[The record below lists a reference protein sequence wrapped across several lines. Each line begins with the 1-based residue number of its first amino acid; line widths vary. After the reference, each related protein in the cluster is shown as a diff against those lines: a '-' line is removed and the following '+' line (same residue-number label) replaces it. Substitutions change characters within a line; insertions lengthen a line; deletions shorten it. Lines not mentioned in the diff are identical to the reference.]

1 MSFDDLPDQPPI
13 YPREAEDYAREALDR
28 SRQAAARVRNHM
40 DIRYGDDYWQKMDI
54 YLPDDTTHTDL
65 PVLLF
70 AHGGAWT
77 HGYKEWLGLM
87 APVIVETPAIFVS
100 VSYRLAPEYKFPA
113 QAEDVARAVRWT
125 YEHIGEYGG
134 DPHRIFLCGHSA
146 GAHLAALVALDEKYL
161 AAEGVPAEA
170 VAGVVGLSGPYDVAL
185 LREDAGWC
193 WFAGWYFVEPT
204 FGEKAENW
212 EAASAPRFASP
223 AAPPF
228 LLLYADGDIPHLA
241 AQAYRLSSALARE
254 GVRAPVHKIAGRNHY
269 TIIFNVGKDDDPT
282 TAAVLDFIDKRR
294 AATPGEGD
302 SVPESP

>member
-100 VSYRLAPEYKFPA
+100 VSYRLAPECRYPGPL
-113 QAEDVARAVRWT
+113 EDCIAALAWVHD
-125 YEHIGEYGG
+125 HIADYGG
-134 DPHRIFLCGHSA
+134 DPDRLYVGGHSA
-146 GAHLAALVALDEKYL
+146 GGHLFALAALKPHLLARAGLPANLIKGCLPLCSQLNLAFDDPAPGSGEARIYEMFLADRRDDRDASPLHNIGPNPPPFFIAHGGEDFPRIIESNRLMIAALKETG
-161 AAEGVPAEA
+161 AAVR
-170 VAGVVGLSGPYDVAL
+170 SH
-185 LREDAGWC
+185 
-193 WFAGWYFVEPT
+193 VEPGAT
-204 FGEKAENW
+204 HFGLALQMEN
-212 EAASAPRFASP
+212 PQSP
-223 AAPPF
+223 VVRTLRDWLSNGPSGF
-228 LLLYADGDIPHLA
+228 DGPLH
-241 AQAYRLSSALARE
+241 
-254 GVRAPVHKIAGRNHY
+254 
-269 TIIFNVGKDDDPT
+269 
-282 TAAVLDFIDKRR
+282 
-294 AATPGEGD
+294 
-302 SVPESP
+302 

>member
-1 MSFDDLPDQPPI
+1 MTRPRKVGLCVVALALAALSCGGAKDVVVHKDISYYDDPGRDPHKHV
-13 YPREAEDYAREALDR
+13 LDL
-28 SRQAAARVRNHM
+28 
-40 DIRYGDDYWQKMDI
+40 
-54 YLPDDTTHTDL
+54 YLPAGATDF

-70 AHGGAWT
+70 VHGGGWR
-77 HGYKEWLGLM
+77 HGHKDGLFNPYYRVGR
-87 APVIVETPAIFVS
+87 AFAREGVGVVV

-113 QAEDVARAVRWT
+113 QAEDVARAFRWT

-134 DPHRIFLCGHSA
+134 DPHLIFLCGHSA

-185 LREDAGWC
+185 MREDAVWC

-241 AQAYRLSSALARE
+241 VQAYRLSSALARE
-254 GVRAPVHKIAGRNHY
+254 GVRAPVHKIDGRNHY
-269 TIIFNVGKDDDPT
+269 TIIFNIGEEDDPT
-282 TAAVLDFIDKRR
+282 TAAILDFINGMP
-294 AATPGEGD
+294 AAPPGEGD
-302 SVPESP
+302 SVPESS